1 MISPTRPLTT
11 SLIACAG
18 PPVYGT
24 VNSLISPRLC
34 KSSAVRC
41 VSLPTP
47 VTAQDIAPERAFA
60 WAMRS
65 EILLMPSEGL
75 ATTNMGFSAAKPIAV
90 KSCGSRIGTLGAG
103 PGSATKLD
111 STGMIHRKN
120 LLAPHL
126 AEPIGNHPQHGIWCA
141 ARSGVRDNCY
151 RFVRIFLALRLHL
164 AGDRCNRGRSHSENC
179 DAHGGATQ
187 HAERCHPLL
196 PGSLFMIR
204 MSILFRS
211 SDTCARPLSECR
223 GSTRPKSMPPRATT
237 SNPTACFEAAVT
249 RRKPSISRRVTL
261 GQSEPNR
268 GRNFHL

>member
-1 MISPTRPLTT
+1 
-11 SLIACAG
+11 
-18 PPVYGT
+18 
-24 VNSLISPRLC
+24 
-34 KSSAVRC
+34 
-41 VSLPTP
+41 P
-47 VTAQDIAPERAFA
+47 VTAQDIAPGRAFA

-90 KSCGSRIGTLGAG
+90 KSCGSRIGTFGAG

-141 ARSGVRDNCY
+141 ARSAVRVNSY
-151 RFVRIFLALRLHL
+151 RLISIYLALRLHL
-164 AGDRCNRGRSHSENC
+164 SRDRCNRGRSHSENC
-179 DAHGGATQ
+179 DAHGGATH

-204 MSILFRS
+204 RSIRLRS
-211 SDTCARPLSECR
+211 SDTCSCPLSECR
-223 GSTRPKSMPPRATT
+223 GSTRPKSMLPRAST
-237 SNPTACFEAAVT
+237 SNTTACFEAAVT
-249 RRKPSISRRVTL
+249 RRKPSISRRVAMGPT
-261 GQSEPNR
+261 EPD
-268 GRNFHL
+268 H